1 MKLKDLNPCIKLSF
15 VWFYIFVLLGFFFSF
30 IMVDL
35 TVKHFP
41 ITDFINRLVDYY
53 KGNPEQM
60 IYGKTPLQLA
70 EVSHFHS
77 FISPLVAG
85 IISVFF
91 SYTSLNRK
99 VKLLIINLTFIG
111 ILLFI
116 LSPWAIKYLPYPFVF
131 MKLISTAMFLPG
143 MLFMGVAVI
152 KEMYL

>member
-1 MKLKDLNPCIKLSF
+1 MKLKELNPCIKVTF
-15 VWFYIFVLLGFFFSF
+15 VWFYIFVLLGFLFSF

-53 KGNPEQM
+53 KGNPEEM

-77 FISPLVAG
+77 FISSLVVG

-91 SYTSLNRK
+91 SYTSLNRTI
-99 VKLLIINLTFIG
+99 KLLIINITFIG

-116 LSPWAIKYLPYPFVF
+116 LSPWVIKYLPYPFVF
-131 MKLISTAMFLPG
+131 IKPMSTAMFLPG
-143 MLFMGVAVI
+143 ILFMGASVI